1 MYDMK
6 NLNSGIVKNNPVF
19 VLLLGL
25 TTALGVTTTLTNGL
39 GMGIVVL
46 LVLALSSIVIGLLN
60 KVTPAEIVIPV
71 NLVIIATLVKI
82 VELLVR
88 AYAPSLASG
97 VGLYLPLLAV
107 NSVLLFGVGT
117 FGRESGKKGSFME
130 SMKLGLG
137 YLLALVVVSFF
148 RELLATGGV
157 SLMNPLG
164 GGEIFIAS
172 ILPASL
178 HIGLFIQPA
187 GAFIVLSLLSAF
199 FVFLQGKNSVAAVEG
214 GK

>member
-6 NLNSGIVKNNPVF
+6 NLNAGFVKNNPVF

-25 TTALGVTTTLTNGL
+25 TTALGVTSTLTNGL

-46 LVLALSSIVIGLLN
+46 LVLAVSSIVIGLLK

-71 NLVIIATLVKI
+71 NLVIIAALVKI
-82 VELLVR
+82 AELLVR
-88 AYAPSLASG
+88 AYAPSLADG
-97 VGLYLPLLAV
+97 VGIYLPLLAV

-117 FGRESGKKGSFME
+117 FDRENGMTRNFVE
-130 SMKLGLG
+130 SMKLALG
-137 YLLALVVVSFF
+137 YLLALVVVSLF

-157 SLMNPLG
+157 SLMNPIG
-164 GGEIFIAS
+164 GAEIFTAN
-172 ILPASL
+172 ILPESF
-178 HIGLFIQPA
+178 HMGIFNQPA
-187 GAFIVLSLLSAF
+187 GAFIALSLVSAF
-199 FVFLQGKNSVAAVEG
+199 FVFLQGKNTDAAVEG

>member
-46 LVLALSSIVIGLLN
+46 LVLAVSSIIIGLLK

-71 NLVIIATLVKI
+71 NLVIIAALVKI
-82 VELLVR
+82 AELLVR
-88 AYAPSLASG
+88 AYAPSLADG
-97 VGLYLPLLAV
+97 VGIYLPLLAM

-117 FGRESGKKGSFME
+117 FDRENGKTGSFME
-130 SMKLGLG
+130 SMKLALG
-137 YLLALVVVSFF
+137 YLLALVVVSLV

-164 GGEIFIAS
+164 GGEIFTAS

-178 HIGLFIQPA
+178 HIGLFSQPA
-187 GAFIVLSLLSAF
+187 GAFIALSLVSAL